1 MKNNHILK
9 LRAGTALRALALIG
23 AGVGAAAF
31 AAPAA
36 AQDYVS
42 GAMSGTVTNET
53 GEAIAGAT
61 VTVTSKSQG
70 FTRTATTSSSGS
82 FRFAGLAPGAY
93 DVAVTADGVPGYR
106 AEGVPVLAS
115 QTASL
120 DIALGGTEIVVTGA
134 AALASSTGGAVTGLT
149 VDLDQFVKT
158 NPINR
163 DLTSVVL
170 LAPGTSVGDDGFG
183 NLASI
188 GGSSVAENAYYI
200 NGLNTTNFDNYLG
213 SARVPFEFYRSV
225 EVKSGGYSAEFGR
238 ATGGI
243 VNAVSKSGSNDFMA
257 AIHLNYE
264 PDAFRSNSK
273 NLQTCSRP
281 AANSPI
287 AAVTCVNSTNRAF
300 DRTKNYSAIVEA
312 GGPVIRDR
320 LFFYGLAE
328 FRRAETLRNGRQ
340 TATGTQLV
348 STDPFYAF
356 KIDAYPIDGHHLEF
370 TAFDTRSSTTQSNI
384 QYIETA
390 GVASLGSILSQSRNE
405 AGGFNFVGQYTG
417 TFADWLT
424 VSGAYGRVRDNFQSI
439 GLDSGSST
447 YLYRNVSGTTQNGVA
462 NNGYYNGQRVSNT
475 DVPYLT
481 EREFYR
487 GDVDLFFNIFGDH
500 HIRAGFDVENNTLE
514 HVSVRNGGAALVAA
528 GWLRPEAFNA
538 NLGGAGAA
546 ILLQPGNI
554 VEVNYFNSG
563 GAFKAQNKAF
573 YIQDEWKLGDRL
585 TVNLGLRRDDFKL
598 EKPGGAPYIT
608 LNENYAPRVAAS
620 YDLWEGETGR
630 IYGSFGRYFLPVA
643 SNTAFRQ
650 ASPEIYIR
658 EQFTYTGFGANGL
671 PTGLTQ
677 ITNGNF
683 SAKCPAVLA
692 AGLTPFSL
700 GTTGCNVTGDG
711 TVKPTDA
718 SLSSTLKA
726 TRETEW
732 IVGYEHQFGDVTLG
746 LNYTHR
752 NMDISAE
759 DVAVDAA
766 VIAYCAANGLT
777 GCDST
782 WTGFHQ
788 YVVMNP
794 GNSATFALAGQDGRT
809 ITVSAADLGYPK
821 ATRTYDAVEFTFN
834 RKWDGKWSLNGSYTW
849 SKSKGNSEGFVQ
861 SDFEQDDSGI
871 TQDFDQPGFTV
882 GAYGRLP
889 NDRTHR
895 FKLQGA
901 FAVTDAFTI
910 GANVRVESQRP
921 LSCFGFNPNPNYF
934 DPTGPAYSDFGNAY
948 GAASHFCSNRTTET
962 RFLGA
967 DGIAGTADD
976 RYFYP
981 TSNSVASPR
990 GTANRTDWFS
1000 TIDLSA
1006 RYNLTFGDQTVTLRA
1021 DVFNL
1026 LNSQAVMGR
1035 NELGD
1040 SALFRTS
1047 AAANPSGVTANPNYG
1062 IATSYQAPRYVRL
1075 GVDISF

>member
-1 MKNNHILK
+1 MKSNHILK
-9 LRAGTALRALALIG
+9 LRAGTAMQALALIG
-23 AGVGAAAF
+23 AGVGAVAF

-53 GEAIAGAT
+53 GEAVAGAT
-61 VTVTSKSQG
+61 VTITSKGQG
-70 FTRTATTSSSGS
+70 FTRTATTSSSGA
-82 FRFAGLAPGAY
+82 FRFAGLAPGSY
-93 DVAVTADGVPGYR
+93 DVAVSADGVPGYR
-106 AEGVPVLAS
+106 AEGVSVVAS
-115 QTASL
+115 QTSSL
-120 DIALGGTEIVVTGA
+120 DIALGAEEIVVTGA
-134 AALASSTGGAVTGLT
+134 AAASKTGGSTTGLT

-170 LAPGTSVGDDGFG
+170 LAPGTSLGDDGFG

-225 EVKSGGYSAEFGR
+225 DIKSGGYSAEFGR

-243 VNAVSKSGSNDFMA
+243 INAVSKSGSNDFTA

-264 PDAFRSNSK
+264 PDAFRSNAK
-273 NLQTCSRP
+273 NLQNCT
-281 AANSPI
+281 AAGVCTN
-287 AAVTCVNSTNRAF
+287 VTNRAF
-300 DRTKNYSAIVEA
+300 DRTKSYSAIVEA
-312 GGPVIRDR
+312 GGPIIRDR

-328 FRRAETLRNGRQ
+328 FRRSETLRNSR
-340 TATGTQLV
+340 TTGTGTERVQN
-348 STDPFYAF
+348 DPFYAF

-370 TAFDTRSSTTQSNI
+370 TGFDTRQAEVQTN
-384 QYIETA
+384 YAYLETG
-390 GVASLGSILSQSRNE
+390 GVASLGASKSQVKNYG
-405 AGGFNFVGQYTG
+405 GGFNFVGQYTG

-424 VSGAYGRVRDNFQSI
+424 ISGAYGRVRDNFQNVGVDAGSAGYLFQNASGGTVNGQPQG
-439 GLDSGSST
+439 GLYTGQ
-447 YLYRNVSGTTQNGVA
+447 TTQ
-462 NNGYYNGQRVSNT
+462 SKSFPWT
-475 DVPYLT
+475 T

-487 GDVDLFFNIFGDH
+487 GDIDLFFNAFGDH

-514 HVSVRNGGAALVAA
+514 HVSVRTGGAALVAA
-528 GWLRPEAFNA
+528 GWLRPAAFNA

-546 ILLQPGNI
+546 LILRAPDVNGGV

-563 GAFKAQNKAF
+563 GAFDAQNKAF

-598 EKPGGAPYIT
+598 DKPGGSPYIK
-608 LNENYAPRVAAS
+608 LEENYAPRIAAS

-630 IYGSFGRYFLPVA
+630 VYGSFGRYFLPVA

-650 ASPEIYIR
+650 ASPEIYVR
-658 EQFTYTGFGANGL
+658 ERFNYTGFGANGL

-677 ITNGNF
+677 ITTL
-683 SAKCPAVLA
+683 SAYQATCPTMIPQ
-692 AGLTPFSL
+692 GLTPFSS
-700 GTTGCNVTGDG
+700 GRNCNVTGDG
-711 TVKPTDA
+711 TVKPTAA

-732 IVGYEHQFGDVTLG
+732 IVGYEHEFGDVTLG

-752 NMDISAE
+752 NMDVSAE

-766 VIAYCAANGLT
+766 VLAYCTKNGIAGCAN
-777 GCDST
+777 T

-788 YVVMNP
+788 YVILNP
-794 GNSATFALAGQDGRT
+794 GSAATFALAGKDGRT
-809 ITVSAADLGYPK
+809 VTISAADLKYPAAK
-821 ATRTYDAVEFTFN
+821 RTYDAVEFTFN

-849 SKSKGNSEGFVQ
+849 SKSQGNSEGFVQ
-861 SDFEQDDSGI
+861 SDFEQSDSGI
-871 TQDFDQPGFTV
+871 TQDFDQPGFTQ

-901 FAVTDAFTI
+901 LAVTDAFTVGTNI
-910 GANVRVESQRP
+910 RVESERP

-948 GAASHFCSNRTTET
+948 GAASHYCGNK
-962 RFLGA
+962 L
-967 DGIAGTADD
+967 
-976 RYFYP
+976 
-981 TSNSVASPR
+981 SPR
-990 GTANRTDWFS
+990 GTASKTDWFS
-1000 TIDLSA
+1000 SIDLSA
-1006 RYNLTFGDQTVTLRA
+1006 RYNVEFGDQTVTLRA

-1026 LNSQAVMGR
+1026 LNSQSVQGR
-1035 NELGD
+1035 NEIGELD
-1040 SALFRTS
+1040 INVR
-1047 AAANPSGVTANPNYG
+1047 NPNYNLP
-1062 IATSYQAPRYVRL
+1062 TSYQAPRYVRL
-1075 GVDISF
+1075 GVDVAF